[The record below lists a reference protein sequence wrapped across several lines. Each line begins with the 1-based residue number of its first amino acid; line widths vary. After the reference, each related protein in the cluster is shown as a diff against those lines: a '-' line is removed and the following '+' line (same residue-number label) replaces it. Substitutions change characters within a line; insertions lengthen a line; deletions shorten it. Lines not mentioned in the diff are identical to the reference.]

1 PRRDIPQLQSAALDF
16 TVQSSVMV
24 VGLPS
29 MIFNASVFRNTVAQ
43 LMKDGKIVFDEDV
56 RKKRSEQA

>member
-1 PRRDIPQLQSAALDF
+1 
-16 TVQSSVMV
+16 
-24 VGLPS
+24 
-29 MIFNASVFRNTVAQ
+29 NTVAQ